1 MSQRPVVFTS
11 FFIITFVEF
20 RPSMLTVSLV
30 QPPVEESTAQ
40 VLYTGP
46 STLTFMFK
54 FTRSFGMGKGIP

>member
-1 MSQRPVVFTS
+1 
-11 FFIITFVEF
+11 
-20 RPSMLTVSLV
+20 MLTVSLV